1 MQKIGQLM
9 SGYGAVIA
17 GLAMVTACAGQDE
30 PGAARREPIAEV
42 AIDNGGVVQFFE
54 TKPGAIQIV
63 QSAPIGA
70 PDVTNT
76 GLSAVAL
83 YQRLAPGRDVPP
95 ALAEA
100 QQRVNLARAS
110 KPPHTAKP
118 TAELDKPIANLANN
132 TTFENTY
139 CVGSWDVIHCVVDRT
154 TGYFWEY
161 SSTDAARCTVSVDTG
176 VVTLHL
182 LEDGDEIWTRDL
194 FAGSS
199 GATTTVSFDSGT
211 FNDDLR
217 CEVHNVGSGDRFD
230 AAFRFNID

>member
-1 MQKIGQLM
+1 MQKFGQWM
-9 SGYGAVIA
+9 SGYGAVVA
-17 GLAMVTACAGQDE
+17 GVAMMTACAGQSE
-30 PGAARREPIAEV
+30 PGAASRAPIAEV
-42 AIDNGGVVQFFE
+42 ALDNGGNVQFFE
-54 TKPGAIQIV
+54 TKPGTIQIV

-70 PDVTNT
+70 PDVTNA
-76 GLSAVAL
+76 GLSALAL
-83 YQRLAPGRDVPP
+83 YQQLAPGRAAP
-95 ALAEA
+95 AALVEA

-110 KPPHTAKP
+110 QPAHTAKP
-118 TAELDKPIANLANN
+118 AAELDRPVANLANN
-132 TTFENTY
+132 TTFENTF

-154 TGYFWEY
+154 SGYFWEY

-176 VVTLHL
+176 VVTFHL

-194 FAGSS
+194 FAGSD

-217 CEVHNVGSGDRFD
+217 CEVRNVGSGDRFD